1 MSRSIGPARPIRA
14 RGFSLFLTAITM
26 AAAVMAAPA
35 TTAPTSG
42 PDLAKLKAVVN
53 GDQRS
58 AENKARDK
66 YRHPVETLAFFGIR
80 PNMTVV
86 ELWPFGGWYTEIIAP
101 YVNDKGTY
109 YAAAMDPTSTDQ
121 EDVEVNAELKK
132 LLEAHPDLYGK
143 VKWSVLAKGKYNLAP
158 DGSADLVVTF
168 RNIHNWVWSGD
179 EKEVFAAAFRALKP
193 GGVLGVEEHRAND
206 PKAKPGRGQAYVGED
221 YAIALIESVGF
232 KLAGRSNINNNPK
245 DTKDY
250 PKGVWTLPPSYAM
263 GDTDRWTYGGL
274 RESDRFTPR
283 FVKPKTCR
291 GRASAMPIPCSGL
304 ELSPIGEGGTG
315 ADALRNTVELAQH
328 AEAWGF

>member
-1 MSRSIGPARPIRA
+1 MIRSRIRVFVTCLLA
-14 RGFSLFLTAITM
+14 LGVTTMVLLVQPSLA
-26 AAAVMAAPA
+26 ASAAV
-35 TTAPTSG
+35 TETSG
-42 PDLAKLKAVVN
+42 ADLAKLKAIVA

-58 AENKARDK
+58 AANKARDK

-101 YVNDKGTY
+101 YVKDKGVY
-109 YAAAMDPTSTDQ
+109 YAAAMDPTSTGQ
-121 EDVEVNAELKK
+121 EDVEYNAELKK

-193 GGVLGVEEHRAND
+193 GGILGVEEHRAND
-206 PKAKPGRGQAYVGED
+206 PKAPPGRGQAYVGED
-221 YAIALIESVGF
+221 YAIALIESAGF

-250 PKGVWTLPPSYAM
+250 PKGVWTLPPSFAM
-263 GDTDRWTYGGL
+263 GDTDRAKYAAIG
-274 RESDRFTPR
+274 ESDRFTLR
-283 FVKPKTCR
+283 FVKLK
-291 GRASAMPIPCSGL
+291 
-304 ELSPIGEGGTG
+304 
-315 ADALRNTVELAQH
+315 
-328 AEAWGF
+328 

>member
-1 MSRSIGPARPIRA
+1 MIRSRI
-14 RGFSLFLTAITM
+14 RGFVTCLLAIGLTTM
-26 AAAVMAAPA
+26 ALGAAPSPA
-35 TTAPTSG
+35 SAASVTQTSG
-42 PDLAKLKAVVN
+42 ADLAKLKAVVN

-58 AENKARDK
+58 AANKARDK

-101 YVNDKGTY
+101 YVKDKGTY
-109 YAAAMDPTSTDQ
+109 YAAAMDPASTGR
-121 EDVEVNAELKK
+121 EDTEYNAELKK
-132 LLEAHPDLYGK
+132 LLEARPDLYGK

-168 RNIHNWVWSGD
+168 RNIHNWVWAGD

-221 YAIALIESVGF
+221 YAVALIESVGF

-250 PKGVWTLPPSYAM
+250 PKGVWTLPPSFAM
-263 GDTDRWTYGGL
+263 GDTDRAKYAAIG
-274 RESDRFTPR
+274 ESDRFTLR
-283 FVKPKTCR
+283 FVKPKTNL
-291 GRASAMPIPCSGL
+291 SAV
-304 ELSPIGEGGTG
+304 
-315 ADALRNTVELAQH
+315 R
-328 AEAWGF
+328 

>member
-1 MSRSIGPARPIRA
+1 MIRSRI
-14 RGFSLFLTAITM
+14 RGFATCLLALGVTTMALTAGPSL
-26 AAAVMAAPA
+26 ASPA
-35 TTAPTSG
+35 SVTETSG
-42 PDLAKLKAVVN
+42 ADLARLQAIVN

-58 AENKARDK
+58 AANKARDK
-66 YRHPVETLAFFGIR
+66 YRHPVETLAFFGLR
-80 PNMTVV
+80 PQMTVV

-101 YVNDKGTY
+101 YVKDKGTY
-109 YAAAMDPTSTDQ
+109 YAAAMDPASTDR
-121 EDVEVNAELKK
+121 EDMEVNAELKK

-206 PKAKPGRGQAYVGED
+206 PKATPGRGQAYVGED
-221 YAIALIESVGF
+221 YAIALIESAGF

-250 PKGVWTLPPSYAM
+250 PKGVWTLPPSFAM
-263 GDTDRWTYGGL
+263 GDTDRAKYAAIG
-274 RESDRFTPR
+274 ESDRFTLR
-283 FVKPKTCR
+283 FVKPKT
-291 GRASAMPIPCSGL
+291 
-304 ELSPIGEGGTG
+304 
-315 ADALRNTVELAQH
+315 
-328 AEAWGF
+328 

>member
-1 MSRSIGPARPIRA
+1 MIRSRI
-14 RGFSLFLTAITM
+14 RGFATCLLAIGLTTMALTA
-26 AAAVMAAPA
+26 APSVA
-35 TTAPTSG
+35 SSASVTETSG
-42 PDLAKLKAVVN
+42 ADLAKLKAVVN

-101 YVNDKGTY
+101 YVKDKGTY
-109 YAAAMDPTSTDQ
+109 YAAAMDPTSTDR
-121 EDVEVNAELKK
+121 EATEYNGELKK

-221 YAIALIESVGF
+221 YAISLIESVGF

-250 PKGVWTLPPSYAM
+250 PKGVWTLPPSFAM
-263 GDTDRWTYGGL
+263 GDTDHAKYAAIG
-274 RESDRFTPR
+274 ESDRFTLR
-283 FVKPKTCR
+283 FVKPKT
-291 GRASAMPIPCSGL
+291 
-304 ELSPIGEGGTG
+304 
-315 ADALRNTVELAQH
+315 
-328 AEAWGF
+328 

>member
-1 MSRSIGPARPIRA
+1 MIRSRIRRLA
-14 RGFSLFLTAITM
+14 TCLLAVGLTTLALAATPSLASS
-26 AAAVMAAPA
+26 AAVSE
-35 TTAPTSG
+35 TSG
-42 PDLAKLKAVVN
+42 ADLAKLKAIVN

-58 AENKARDK
+58 AANKARDK

-101 YVNDKGTY
+101 YVKDKGTY
-109 YAAAMDPTSTDQ
+109 YAAAMDPTSTAR
-121 EDVEVNAELKK
+121 EDTQYNAELKK
-132 LLEAHPDLYGK
+132 LLEAHPDQYGK

-168 RNIHNWVWSGD
+168 RNIHNWVWAGD
-179 EKEVFAAAFRALKP
+179 EKEVFDAAFRALKP

-221 YAIALIESVGF
+221 YAIALIESAGF

-250 PKGVWTLPPSYAM
+250 PQGVWTLPPSFAL
-263 GDTDRWTYGGL
+263 GDTDRAKYAAIG
-274 RESDRFTPR
+274 ESDRFTLR
-283 FVKPKTCR
+283 FVKPKT
-291 GRASAMPIPCSGL
+291 
-304 ELSPIGEGGTG
+304 
-315 ADALRNTVELAQH
+315 
-328 AEAWGF
+328 